1 MLSAAALEMRDGDKA
16 NYMGKG
22 ALPQTCPPRQC
33 GARSPGVLRTRSSSR
48 LQAS

>member
-1 MLSAAALEMRDGDKA
+1 MRDGDKA

-22 ALPQTCPPRQC
+22 ALPRTRPPRHS
-33 GARSPGVLRTRSSSR
+33 GARPPSVLRSAVHALTRPSAR

>member
-1 MLSAAALEMRDGDKA
+1 MRDGDKA

-22 ALPQTCPPRQC
+22 AATRPPRHS
-33 GARSPGVLRTRSSSR
+33 GARPPSVLRSAVHALTRPSAR